1 MQTLWQDLRYGFRQ
15 LLKSPGFTAVA
26 VLSLALGI
34 GANTALFSLVDAV
47 LLKMLPVKKPEELVL
62 FRWATGQRAMFGMHN
77 GSINRDP
84 ATGQRLGT
92 SISYPAFEQL
102 RANNQTL
109 SDIFAFAPME
119 QLNVNADGQAEIANG
134 QLVTGGYFAG
144 LGARTVLGR
153 GITGDDDQAGANPVA
168 VISHRYWQRRFG
180 QDASV
185 VGKTINV
192 NNVAFTIVGVTAPGF
207 HGAMQIGDSPELS
220 IPMAMEPRLIQGR
233 SEMNE
238 AWYWWV
244 SVMGRLKPGVSAEA
258 VRAELEVVFQRN
270 AQEGW
275 NALPPNRRPPDY
287 GQRELPRMQVVSG
300 AQGLTNV
307 REAYQ
312 RPLRILMIVVGLVLL
327 IACANVA
334 NLLLARAATRRQEI
348 AVRLALG
355 AGRFRL
361 IRQLLTESVL
371 LALCGGALGW
381 MLAWWAKDLL
391 TIWHPWSGGG
401 LEVDLRLDWR
411 VFGFTAAVAMGA
423 GILFGLAPALRA
435 TRIDLTPA
443 LKENARGAKSSL
455 SALGKSLV
463 VAQVALSLLLLVGAG
478 LFVRTLRNLQSV
490 ELGFNADNLLLFRV
504 DPRLNGYD
512 NEQIARVYQQLVER
526 IEAVPGV
533 RSATMSRHPLLSGSS
548 ANGPAYAQGGVPQT
562 AADSIVYQ
570 QRVRWNFFETMEIP
584 LVAGRLLTAQ
594 DDERAPRVAVINQ
607 TMARRFFGA
616 ENPLG
621 RRFGFGRTENS
632 GQIEIVGVVKDA
644 KYTGQRDEIP
654 STAYLPYPQQ
664 SLGQMNFAVK
674 TSGDPNLLLG
684 AVREAVRQVD
694 RNLPLFDVKTQTEQA
709 DQALAQERLFARLT
723 GFFGL
728 LALVLA
734 SIGLY
739 GVMSYSV
746 AQRTREIAIRMA
758 LGATQSVILR
768 RSVGQGMLL
777 AATGIAIGT
786 AAAVALTRF
795 ISSFLFGVAPN
806 DPLTFVVIALMLT
819 IVALLACWIP
829 ARRAARVDPMI
840 ALRYE

>member
-1 MQTLWQDLRYGFRQ
+1 MNAFWQDLRYGARM
-15 LLKSPGFTAVA
+15 LIKKPGFTFVA
-26 VLSLALGI
+26 VLTLALGI

-77 GSINRDP
+77 GSITRDP
-84 ATGQRLGT
+84 APGQRLGT

-119 QLNVNADGQAEIANG
+119 QLNVNVDGQAEIASA

-144 LGARTVLGR
+144 LGARTFLGR
-153 GITGDDDQAGANPVA
+153 GITSDDDQASANPVA

-192 NNVAFTIVGVTAPGF
+192 NNVPFTIVGVTAPGF
-207 HGAMQIGDSPELS
+207 HGAMEIGDSPELS
-220 IPMAMEPRLIQGR
+220 VPMALEPRLIQGR

-244 SVMGRLKPGVSAEA
+244 RVMGRLKPGVSAEQ
-258 VRAELEVVFQRN
+258 VRAELEVVFQQN
-270 AQEGW
+270 ALAGW

-287 GQRELPRMQVVSG
+287 GERELPRMQVVSG

-312 RPLRILMIVVGLVLL
+312 RPLRLLMVVVGLVLL

-361 IRQLLTESVL
+361 VRQLLTESVL
-371 LALCGGALGW
+371 LAFCGGALGW

-391 TIWHPWSGGG
+391 TVWHPWRGNG

-443 LKENARGAKSSL
+443 LKENVRGARGSL

-478 LFVRTLRNLQSV
+478 LFVRTLRNLEIV

-512 NEQIARVYQQLVER
+512 NEQVARVYQQLIER

-654 STAYLPYPQQ
+654 STAYLPYRQQ
-664 SLGQMNFAVK
+664 SLGQMNFEVK
-674 TSGDPNLLLG
+674 TSGDPNIALN

-694 RNLPLFDVKTQTEQA
+694 RNLPLFDVKTQSEQA

-723 GFFGL
+723 SFFGL

-768 RSVGQGMLL
+768 RSAGQGMLL
-777 AATGIAIGT
+777 AVAGIVIGT
-786 AAAVALTRF
+786 AAAVGLTRF

-806 DPLTFVVIALMLT
+806 DPLTFIVIALLLT
-819 IVALLACWIP
+819 FVALMACWIP
-829 ARRAARVDPMI
+829 ARRAAKVDPMI

>member
-1 MQTLWQDLRYGFRQ
+1 
-15 LLKSPGFTAVA
+15 
-26 VLSLALGI
+26 
-34 GANTALFSLVDAV
+34 
-47 LLKMLPVKKPEELVL
+47 
-62 FRWATGQRAMFGMHN
+62 
-77 GSINRDP
+77 
-84 ATGQRLGT
+84 
-92 SISYPAFEQL
+92 
-102 RANNQTL
+102 
-109 SDIFAFAPME
+109 
-119 QLNVNADGQAEIANG
+119 
-134 QLVTGGYFAG
+134 
-144 LGARTVLGR
+144 
-153 GITGDDDQAGANPVA
+153 
-168 VISHRYWQRRFG
+168 
-180 QDASV
+180 
-185 VGKTINV
+185 
-192 NNVAFTIVGVTAPGF
+192 
-207 HGAMQIGDSPELS
+207 
-220 IPMAMEPRLIQGR
+220 
-233 SEMNE
+233 
-238 AWYWWV
+238 
-244 SVMGRLKPGVSAEA
+244 
-258 VRAELEVVFQRN
+258 
-270 AQEGW
+270 
-275 NALPPNRRPPDY
+275 
-287 GQRELPRMQVVSG
+287 MQVVSG

-312 RPLRILMIVVGLVLL
+312 RPLRILMVVVGLVLL

-371 LALCGGALGW
+371 LAFCGGALGW

-443 LKENARGAKSSL
+443 LKENVRGARGSL

-463 VAQVALSLLLLVGAG
+463 VAQVSLSLLLLVGAG
-478 LFVRTLRNLQSV
+478 LFVRTLRNLQTV
-490 ELGFNADNLLLFRV
+490 ELGFNAENLLLFRV

-512 NEQIARVYQQLVER
+512 NEQIARVYQQLIER

-548 ANGPAYAQGGVPQT
+548 ANGPAYAQGGVPQS

-570 QRVRWNFFETMEIP
+570 QRVRWNFFDTMEIP
-584 LVAGRLLTAQ
+584 LVVGRLLIAQ

-616 ENPLG
+616 ENPIG
-621 RRFGFGRTENS
+621 RRFGFGRAENS

-664 SLGQMNFAVK
+664 SLGQMNFEVK
-674 TSGDPNLLLG
+674 TSSDPNVALN

-694 RNLPLFDVKTQTEQA
+694 RNLPLFDVKTQSGQA
-709 DQALAQERLFARLT
+709 EQALAQERLFARLT

-758 LGATQSVILR
+758 LGATQSAILR

-777 AATGIAIGT
+777 AGAGIAIGT
-786 AAAVALTRF
+786 AASVGLTRF
-795 ISSFLFGVAPN
+795 ISGFLFGVAPN
-806 DPLTFVVIALMLT
+806 DPLTFGVIALLLT
-819 IVALLACWIP
+819 TVALLACWIP
-829 ARRAARVDPMI
+829 ARRAAKVDPMI